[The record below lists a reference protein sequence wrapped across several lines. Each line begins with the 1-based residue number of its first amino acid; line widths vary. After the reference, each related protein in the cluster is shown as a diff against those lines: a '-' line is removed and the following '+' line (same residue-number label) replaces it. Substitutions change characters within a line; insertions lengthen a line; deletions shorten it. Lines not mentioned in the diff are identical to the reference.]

1 MQNVAN
7 NVAIKSLQHYPS
19 NNLKFYKIAKCQMIS
34 EILQKNKQ
42 LLDEVIQLGK
52 SITFPRK
59 DNIDRLLKV
68 FLDRQLSLATSI
80 NILLRKKQYYESCML
95 IPTLLEN
102 HILVIYL
109 ISFDKIIDYL
119 EYACIESLPRLKI
132 YPEEKAETLNFI
144 KNHNVVRFFN
154 DKLEKSDDNLLNP
167 KNYKKAPWYNIES
180 MVQQLISKGN
190 VDIRQT
196 KDHYDLFCAY
206 KHSQPFNILQRMTF
220 ERIDNDAV
228 ISSGVACC
236 ALLQGYPLILSKHPL
251 EYLIKKQRE
260 LTDQFNG
267 LQEEFRK
274 NYDTFKK
281 ESELLYNR

>member
-1 MQNVAN
+1 
-7 NVAIKSLQHYPS
+7 
-19 NNLKFYKIAKCQMIS
+19 MIN
-34 EILQKNKQ
+34 EILQKNKL
-42 LLDEVIQLGK
+42 LLDEVVKLGK
-52 SITFPRK
+52 SITFVRN
-59 DNIDRLLKV
+59 DNIDRLFKV
-68 FLDRQLSLATSI
+68 FLDRQLSLTTSI
-80 NILLRKKQYYESCML
+80 NILLRKKQYYECCML
-95 IPTLLEN
+95 MPTLLEN
-102 HILVIYL
+102 HILVEYL
-109 ISFDKIIDYL
+109 ITFDKIIDYL
-119 EYACIESLPRLKI
+119 EYACIESLSRLKI

-144 KNHNVVRFFN
+144 KDHNLKRYLK
-154 DKLEKSDDNLLNP
+154 DKIDTIDDNLLNP

-220 ERIDNDAV
+220 ERIDNDAI
-228 ISSGVACC
+228 ISSGIACC
-236 ALLQGYPLILSKHPL
+236 ALLQEYALILSKHPS
-251 EYLIKKQRE
+251 EYLVQKQRE